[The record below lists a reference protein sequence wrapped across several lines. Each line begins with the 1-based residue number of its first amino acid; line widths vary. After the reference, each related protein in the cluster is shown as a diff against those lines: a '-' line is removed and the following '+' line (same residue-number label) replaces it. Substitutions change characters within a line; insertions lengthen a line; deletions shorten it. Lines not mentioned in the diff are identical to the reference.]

1 MSKDLDLTTCQT
13 VDSTFLHK
21 KGLCGLCNLGN
32 TCFMNSIIQCLNNTL
47 PLLEYFVQNEYL
59 KDINKQSSD
68 FNITNEWN
76 LVCRGL
82 WHKNALVNPKK
93 FHSAIRLRAIE
104 RDYDDFTGFGQND
117 SQEFLQFLLESLHNS
132 LSKKVN
138 MNIVGKPVN
147 DLDKIAIEALT
158 AWTKYFQSD
167 YSKIVEIFY
176 GQYFSRLITKKN
188 KKIERSNTFDPFS
201 CICLEA
207 TPKCHNIYDCLD
219 SFTSKEDLSTDEE
232 DIVRHKSISFWK
244 LPKILIIFLKRY
256 NNLNK
261 KVNTK
266 IDFPLT
272 DLDMSKY
279 VLGYNKSKYIYDLY
293 AVSNHAGSPMGG
305 HYYAFCKNYD
315 GNWYKY
321 DDNVVFT
328 LNVLKVVDSS
338 AYCLFYRLKE

>member
-138 MNIVGKPVN
+138 MNIVGKPEN
-147 DLDKIAIEALT
+147 DLDKIASGSNNGSVFEGWRYDIFGKNALLLCEGKIGL
-158 AWTKYFQSD
+158 AADGNKI
-167 YSKIVEIFY
+167 KIV
-176 GQYFSRLITKKN
+176 
-188 KKIERSNTFDPFS
+188 
-201 CICLEA
+201 
-207 TPKCHNIYDCLD
+207 H
-219 SFTSKEDLSTDEE
+219 
-232 DIVRHKSISFWK
+232 
-244 LPKILIIFLKRY
+244 
-256 NNLNK
+256 
-261 KVNTK
+261 VN
-266 IDFPLT
+266 
-272 DLDMSKY
+272 
-279 VLGYNKSKYIYDLY
+279 
-293 AVSNHAGSPMGG
+293 
-305 HYYAFCKNYD
+305 
-315 GNWYKY
+315 
-321 DDNVVFT
+321 
-328 LNVLKVVDSS
+328 
-338 AYCLFYRLKE
+338 